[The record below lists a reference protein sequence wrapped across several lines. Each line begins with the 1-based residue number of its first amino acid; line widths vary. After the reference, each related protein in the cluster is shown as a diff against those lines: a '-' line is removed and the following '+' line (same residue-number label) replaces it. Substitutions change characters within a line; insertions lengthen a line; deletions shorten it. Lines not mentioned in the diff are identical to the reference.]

1 MSSIFVGC
9 QPIYDSD
16 QVVHAFELLFRG
28 GPGSE
33 ASFTDGDHA
42 TAAVIINVFTE
53 IGLDNI
59 VGERPAFINITRNF
73 ILNGHALS
81 LPSDRIVLEVLE
93 DIQPD
98 PEIIGALQ
106 TLSSQGYTIALDD
119 FVYSPHMEPL
129 IEIADIIKVEL
140 PAIEDSDLPRH
151 VELLRRSNVKLL
163 AEKIETHEEFEF
175 CRNLGFDLYQG
186 YFLSK
191 PRIVSGTSATTGRLT
206 AVQLVGQLSDPAVD
220 VDDLVKT
227 MRTDPSL
234 CYKLMK
240 YINSAA
246 GGHTQ
251 PVDSLSAAI
260 THMGL
265 RRLQSFTILTG
276 FATGTDARPIQLI
289 VTTLTRGRMCELISI
304 AQGSNRPDM
313 YFLAGLFSMLDALLD
328 QPMQQALNAVP
339 LAESISSAI
348 LKSEGPLSDILTCV
362 LNYETGNFDSV
373 DLPDVDADGIRTA
386 YLEAVKWATR
396 SAASISQQD

>member
-1 MSSIFVGC
+1 VSSIFVGC
-9 QPIYDSD
+9 QPIYNSD
-16 QVVHAFELLFRG
+16 LVVHAFELLFRG
-28 GPGSE
+28 GAGSH

-59 VGERPAFINITRNF
+59 VGEYPAFINVTRNF
-73 ILNGHALS
+73 ILNHHAMS
-81 LPSDRIVLEVLE
+81 LPRDRVVLEVLE

-98 PEIIGALQ
+98 PQIIDALQ
-106 TLSSQGYTIALDD
+106 MLSSQGYTIALDD
-119 FVYSPHMEPL
+119 FVYSRQMEPL
-129 IEIADIIKVEL
+129 IDIADIIKVEL

-151 VELLRRSNVKLL
+151 VELLRRSKAKLL
-163 AEKIETHEEFEF
+163 AEKIETYEQFEF
-175 CRNLGFDLYQG
+175 CRELGFDLYQG

-191 PRIVSGTSATTGRLT
+191 PRIVRGKSTSTGSLT
-206 AVQLVGQLSDPAVD
+206 AVKLVGQLSDPAVA

-260 THMGL
+260 TCIGL
-265 RRLQSFTILTG
+265 RRLQSFTILTT
-276 FATGTDARPIQLI
+276 FAMGTGRRPIQLI
-289 VTTLTRGRMCELISI
+289 VTTLTRGRMCELLSI
-304 AQGSNRPDM
+304 AQGKGRPDM

-328 QPMQQALNAVP
+328 QPMQQILSAVP

-348 LKSEGPLSDILTCV
+348 LDSEGPLSDILTCV
-362 LNYETGNFDSV
+362 LNYETGNFDAV

-396 SAASISQQD
+396 SATSISQQD

>member
-1 MSSIFVGC
+1 MSSIFVGF
-9 QPIYDSD
+9 QPIYNSD
-16 QVVHAFELLFRG
+16 QVVHAYELLFRG

-33 ASFTDGDHA
+33 ASFKDGDHA

-59 VGERPAFINITRNF
+59 VGDCPAFINITRNF

-81 LPSDRIVLEVLE
+81 LPCDRVVLEVLE

-98 PEIIGALQ
+98 PEIIYALQ

-140 PAIEDSDLPRH
+140 PAIDDSDLPRH
-151 VELLRRSNVKLL
+151 VELLRRSKARLL

-175 CRNLGFDLYQG
+175 CRDLGFDLYQG

-191 PRIVSGTSATTGRLT
+191 PRIVSGTSASTSKLM

-234 CYKLMK
+234 C
-240 YINSAA
+240 
-246 GGHTQ
+246 
-251 PVDSLSAAI
+251 
-260 THMGL
+260 
-265 RRLQSFTILTG
+265 
-276 FATGTDARPIQLI
+276 
-289 VTTLTRGRMCELISI
+289 
-304 AQGSNRPDM
+304 
-313 YFLAGLFSMLDALLD
+313 
-328 QPMQQALNAVP
+328 
-339 LAESISSAI
+339 
-348 LKSEGPLSDILTCV
+348 
-362 LNYETGNFDSV
+362 
-373 DLPDVDADGIRTA
+373 
-386 YLEAVKWATR
+386 
-396 SAASISQQD
+396 